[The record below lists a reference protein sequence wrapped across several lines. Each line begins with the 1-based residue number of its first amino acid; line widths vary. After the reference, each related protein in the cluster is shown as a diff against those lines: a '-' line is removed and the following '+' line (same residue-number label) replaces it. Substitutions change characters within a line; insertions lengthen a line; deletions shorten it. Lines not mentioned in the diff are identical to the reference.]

1 MHEELD
7 ALEKKASEI
16 LRQMREDTS
25 QKQHQDKE
33 TLRARAALRRAID
46 ARNREAYLL
55 ALVELGIDLESTEG
69 KAYLRDFDRLPRNRY
84 RR

>member
-33 TLRARAALRRAID
+33 KLRARAALRRAID